1 MARYAL
7 SFDIGGTFTDFA
19 LFDLASGRP
28 VAYHKVLTDAR
39 EPARGV
45 LSGWNDLIAE
55 HGLVPSDVELAVH
68 STTLVTNA
76 LIERNGAVTALLTT
90 RGFRDVL
97 EIGIEQLYDIYDLT
111 APLPQP
117 LIPRELRVEV
127 GERLAADGRVIEPLD
142 PAEVVT
148 VVGGLVARGVESIA
162 VAFLHSYRDPRH
174 EQLTERLIAEAYPA
188 LTVSLSSRVAP
199 LVGEY
204 ERFSTVAAD
213 AYVKPKVRRYLDELS
228 ERLRA
233 LGFEHELLVM
243 LSSGGVAAMETAAA
257 YPIRLLESGPAAG
270 ALAASFYGAATGQAE
285 VLGLDMGG
293 TTAKACL
300 IEGGRP
306 DIAQMLEVDRVH
318 RFKPGSGLPVIAPT
332 VDLIEIGAGG
342 GSIAYVN
349 ELGLLKVGPRS
360 AASDPGPASY
370 GLGGT
375 EPTVT
380 DANLVLGYLDP
391 GYFLGGR
398 MRLDTQAAERALRGT
413 IAEPLHIDLVAAAW
427 GIHSVVNENMAAA
440 ARLHIIEKNRDPRDF
455 ALVAFGGAGPAH
467 AAAVGRL
474 IGARQLIFPFGAGVA
489 SAIGALVAPLSFA
502 FTRAYVVMLDVIHDA
517 PIAELFAEMERE
529 AGRALLAAGV
539 APDTVRV
546 RRAADLRFAG
556 QYHELEVPLPVRAFD
571 RAWEED
577 LRAAF
582 LERYREQYGRELSG
596 LPIEALNWKIV
607 AEGGGTRVQL
617 MPEEAT
623 GGSPASA
630 RKGTRPVYFPR
641 PQAGY
646 VDCPVYDRYRLAPGM
661 TLVGPAIVEER
672 EATIVLWPGDAARV
686 DGYRNL
692 TVRLAEENE

>member
-19 LFDLASGRP
+19 LFDMESGRP
-28 VAYHKVLTDAR
+28 VAYYKVLTDAR
-39 EPARGV
+39 EPAQGV
-45 LSGWNDLIAE
+45 LRGWNDLIAA
-55 HGLVPSDVELAVH
+55 HGLDPSDVELAVH

-76 LIERNGAVTALLTT
+76 LIERKGAVTALLTT

-127 GERLAADGRVIEPLD
+127 GERLAADGQVIEPLD
-142 PAEVVT
+142 PAEVVA
-148 VVGGLVARGVESIA
+148 VVGALVARGVESIA
-162 VAFLHSYRDPRH
+162 VAFLHSYRDPSH
-174 EQLTERLIAEAYPA
+174 EQLAEQVIAEAYPA
-188 LTVSLSSRVAP
+188 LAISLSSRVAP

-213 AYVKPKVRRYLDELS
+213 AYVKPTVRRYLNDLS
-228 ERLRA
+228 ASLRA
-233 LGFEHELLVM
+233 RGFRHDLLVM

-257 YPIRLLESGPAAG
+257 YPIRLLESGPAA
-270 ALAASFYGAATGQAE
+270 TGQTE

-300 IEGGRP
+300 IVGGRP

-318 RFKPGSGLPVIAPT
+318 RFKPGSGLPVMAPT

-370 GLGGT
+370 GLGGQ
-375 EPTVT
+375 EATVT

-398 MRLDTQAAERALRGT
+398 MRLDREAAERALCGN
-413 IAEPLHIDLVAAAW
+413 IAEPLRMELVAAAW

-440 ARLHIIEKNRDPRDF
+440 ARLHIIGKNRDPRDF

-474 IGARQLIFPFGAGVA
+474 IGSRHLIFPFGAGVA

-502 FTRAYVVMLDVIHDA
+502 FTRAYVVMLDAIRDA
-517 PIAELFAEMERE
+517 PIAALFGEMERE
-529 AGRALLAAGV
+529 AERALAAAGV
-539 APDTVRV
+539 APESVRV

-556 QYHELEVPLPVRAFD
+556 QYHELEVPLPARAFD
-571 RAWEED
+571 RDWEEE

-582 LERYREQYGRELSG
+582 VQRYREQYGRELSG

-607 AEGGGTRVQL
+607 AEGGGPRVQL
-617 MPEEAT
+617 LPEAST
-623 GGSPASA
+623 GGDPAGA
-630 RKGTRPVYFPR
+630 HKGTRPVYFPR
-641 PQAGY
+641 PEPGY
-646 VDCPVYDRYRLAPGM
+646 QECPVYDRYRLAPGM
-661 TLVGPAIVEER
+661 TLIGPAIVEER

-692 TVRLAEENE
+692 TVRLPEEDE